1 METLLI
7 SGKAFAVA
15 AIVLACV
22 TLLVLVII
30 MHILSKI
37 ANLCQEVTSSL
48 DRYEDE
54 RKPKEEVIPLR
65 TKMPTIY
72 RDLKRDKE
80 IRDRR
85 LREKDEAGNLSGKN
99 PTDQV

>member
-1 METLLI
+1 MLSCVMLL
-7 SGKAFAVA
+7 
-15 AIVLACV
+15 L
-22 TLLVLVII
+22 LVII
-30 MHILSKI
+30 MHILRKI
-37 ANLCQEVTSSL
+37 SNLCQEVTESL

-80 IRDRR
+80 IRERR
-85 LREKDEAGNLSGKN
+85 RREKEESGTISRTD